1 MEKPLE
7 KALEKIK
14 EVLEKRPEVL
24 AAYLYGS
31 HAKGYAREDSDI
43 DVAVVLNPTFP
54 KPKSYAYM
62 FNLETEVNKAVP
74 EFKVEVIPTIEM
86 SYPLN
91 FTAPLFGRLI
101 YSRNDKLRIEQEL
114 RLQNSFEDIR
124 GLYDI
129 RHKSILED
137 VKGRL
142 NA

>member
-1 MEKPLE
+1 MEKSLE
-7 KALEKIK
+7 KALEKIRK
-14 EVLEKRPEVL
+14 VLEKRPEVL

-31 HAKGYAREDSDI
+31 HAKGYAREGSDI

-54 KPKSYAYM
+54 KPRSYAYM
-62 FNLETEVNKAVP
+62 FDLEDEVNKSVP
-74 EFKVEVIPTIEM
+74 EFKVEVIPTAHM

-101 YSRNDKLRIEQEL
+101 YSRNDKLRVQREL
-114 RLQNSFEDIR
+114 HLENEFEDLR
-124 GLYDI
+124 ALYDI

-137 VKGRL
+137 AKRRL